1 MSLSSTD
8 QLYRSIGGPPV
19 TLQEVA
25 DFVGSSGETTVT
37 TAQISDATT
46 VGRNVLKA
54 ADATA
59 ARTAIGAGTSSLAL
73 GVTASTALAGNT
85 PRLSANA
92 ITAINALTAAS
103 TAADI
108 VAALKTP

>member
-1 MSLSSTD
+1 MSLTSSD

-19 TLQEVA
+19 TMQEVA

-37 TAQISDATT
+37 AAQISDATT

-54 ADATA
+54 TDAAA

-73 GVTASTALAGNT
+73 GTSGTTALAGNT
-85 PRLSANA
+85 PKLSANA
-92 ITAINALTAAS
+92 ITAIAALTPAS

-108 VAALKTP
+108 VTALQTP